1 MTDKTI
7 KKEEIKGIPEGS
19 IAFPET
25 EKSYAIAKETLCPVC
40 GAKAKEFVNSQTF
53 DGLRLDCPNCGRFD
67 ITRTLQNIAG
77 FKNLSQN
84 EKNKISTYLKEYYTD
99 FNKEFLL
106 HSVNF
111 AQISS
116 IPENFIE
123 EARRRYREKGISY
136 DRSLYEFAHQ
146 YKNLR
151 LPKKLEQS
159 FHELIQK
166 VEEQLPAEQCRTN
179 AVTRSVL
186 RQIKPFIKTNTVIVL
201 CAKGIEAET
210 GKMLSEIAEDEISAA
225 TIAILSGPGFA
236 VDIAQR
242 KLTSVTIAC
251 AKDGLAAQLTDML
264 ATPYFRPYTTSD
276 MISPQIGGS
285 VKNVIAIAS
294 GVIEGAEFGDGARA
308 ALITRGLNE
317 MGRLSGALGGRHD
330 TMMGMCGLGDL
341 VLTAGCSQSRNFSF
355 GYEIGIR
362 GEARKL
368 IEENTRTVEG
378 IYTAQAV
385 VRRACELGIEMPI
398 CEVVNKVLFAGISI
412 KSAMESLMSRP
423 YKEEGF

>member
-179 AVTRSVL
+179 AVNAELMKKIVQS
-186 RQIKPFIKTNTVIVL
+186 IKGNNYIV
-201 CAKGIEAET
+201 
-210 GKMLSEIAEDEISAA
+210 D
-225 TIAILSGPGFA
+225 
-236 VDIAQR
+236 
-242 KLTSVTIAC
+242 
-251 AKDGLAAQLTDML
+251 LAAGLGGLVWQLDHIDCIQDIN
-264 ATPYFRPYTTSD
+264 SD
-276 MISPQIGGS
+276 ILKVAEFIAHQNENYNVSVRLLDSIKEPLPNEGKGVFLFDPPMGLQREKPQEWEQFEKSSRVGMAEAGS
-285 VKNVIAIAS
+285 AIA
-294 GVIEGAEFGDGARA
+294 GYN
-308 ALITRGLNE
+308 L
-317 MGRLSGALGGRHD
+317 LSIWDIIGKTIRILLHIQKFYLLLTFYSAQL
-330 TMMGMCGLGDL
+330 MMHILF
-341 VLTAGCSQSRNFSF
+341 VWFQ
-355 GYEIGIR
+355 
-362 GEARKL
+362 KL
-368 IEENTRTVEG
+368 
-378 IYTAQAV
+378 
-385 VRRACELGIEMPI
+385 
-398 CEVVNKVLFAGISI
+398 F
-412 KSAMESLMSRP
+412 
-423 YKEEGF
+423 